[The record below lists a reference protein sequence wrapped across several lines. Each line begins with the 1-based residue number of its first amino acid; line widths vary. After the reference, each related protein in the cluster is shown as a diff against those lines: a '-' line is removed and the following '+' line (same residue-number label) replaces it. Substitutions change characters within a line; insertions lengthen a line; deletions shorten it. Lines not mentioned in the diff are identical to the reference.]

1 MKQKFIAARAR
12 KRERKTETE
21 GQRQLKQTTQYV
33 GTQNINKGCWIERER
48 KTDTSE
54 VREKVGACVV
64 LSSDSV
70 VSFFFLLTVDSTVI
84 IAL

>member
-12 KRERKTETE
+12 KGERKTETE

-54 VREKVGACVV
+54 VREKVGACVYYHQILLLV
-64 LSSDSV
+64 
-70 VSFFFLLTVDSTVI
+70 FFFLLTVDSTVI

>member
-12 KRERKTETE
+12 KGERKTETE

-54 VREKVGACVV
+54 VREQVGACVYYHQILLLV
-64 LSSDSV
+64 
-70 VSFFFLLTVDSTVI
+70 FFFLLTVDSTVI

>member
-1 MKQKFIAARAR
+1 MKQKFIAARVR
-12 KRERKTETE
+12 KGERKTETE

-54 VREKVGACVV
+54 VREQVGACVYYHQILLLV
-64 LSSDSV
+64 
-70 VSFFFLLTVDSTVI
+70 FFFF
-84 IAL
+84 